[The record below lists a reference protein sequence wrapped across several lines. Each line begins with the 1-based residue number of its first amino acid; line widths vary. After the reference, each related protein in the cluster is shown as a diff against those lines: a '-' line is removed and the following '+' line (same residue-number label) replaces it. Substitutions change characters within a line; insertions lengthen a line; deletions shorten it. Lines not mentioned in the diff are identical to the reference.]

1 MLADMFILALKNVRK
16 RGIRSWLTML
26 GVFVG
31 IAAVV
36 SLISLGQ
43 GLETAVTGQFGAL
56 STDTLMIQGADT
68 GFSPP
73 GSTSVR
79 KMSKHDLE
87 IIEEVPG
94 IETTI
99 PRLLRVANVEYND
112 ILGFSFTGSMPD
124 DKKQIEEI
132 YDSLNVK
139 VEQGR
144 LLKDGDKG
152 EIVLGN
158 DFVRSD
164 VYGKEIRL
172 GSTLKVEGG
181 NFVVVGILQ
190 RSSTFTLNG
199 AIFMMEDDMRRIYG
213 ISDEEID
220 FLVAKVEDENK
231 IESVAEEIEKRIRR
245 DRHQKKGQEDF
256 EVQTPLQGLETVQT
270 IISVIN
276 IVVAG
281 IALIALLVGGIG
293 ITNTMFTSVLERTKE
308 IGVMKAIGAKNSD
321 VLLLF
326 LIESGLLGL
335 IGGLV
340 GAGIGLSM
348 ALIVSQLANSALG
361 DVIFKVAPSISLLLS
376 SVSFSLIIGIFSGL
390 VPAYQASKLNPV
402 EALRK

>member
-164 VYGKEIRL
+164 VYGK
-172 GSTLKVEGG
+172 
-181 NFVVVGILQ
+181 
-190 RSSTFTLNG
+190 
-199 AIFMMEDDMRRIYG
+199 
-213 ISDEEID
+213 
-220 FLVAKVEDENK
+220 
-231 IESVAEEIEKRIRR
+231 
-245 DRHQKKGQEDF
+245 
-256 EVQTPLQGLETVQT
+256 
-270 IISVIN
+270 
-276 IVVAG
+276 
-281 IALIALLVGGIG
+281 
-293 ITNTMFTSVLERTKE
+293 
-308 IGVMKAIGAKNSD
+308 
-321 VLLLF
+321 
-326 LIESGLLGL
+326 
-335 IGGLV
+335 
-340 GAGIGLSM
+340 
-348 ALIVSQLANSALG
+348 
-361 DVIFKVAPSISLLLS
+361 
-376 SVSFSLIIGIFSGL
+376 
-390 VPAYQASKLNPV
+390 
-402 EALRK
+402 

>member
-245 DRHQKKGQEDF
+245 DRDQKKGQEDF